1 MPGVYMSFDSICYLM
16 TYLVMASATL
26 LLDEK
31 QVFADGAIVQ
41 MRLWQVPLSVRG
53 SRHFLKYSLFYGR
66 PGVRLLA
73 YDNEA
78 GKGDHVHRG
87 DVEIKYHFVS
97 VEKLIADFIGEV
109 QAMRR
114 S

>member
-1 MPGVYMSFDSICYLM
+1 MLF
-16 TYLVMASATL
+16 MASAIL

-31 QVFADGAIVQ
+31 QVLADGAIVQ
-41 MRLWQVPLSVRG
+41 MRLWQVPSPVRG
-53 SRHFLKYSLFYGR
+53 SRHFIKYSLFYGR

-87 DVEIKYHFVS
+87 EIETPYCFVS
-97 VEKLIADFIGEV
+97 VEKLIADFLKEV
-109 QAMRR
+109 RAMRG